1 MGLYGWH
8 EMTNEERARASL
20 FIKYHRWIFAKTY
33 AAFCPYEY
41 SLREENQDQ
50 DFKDF
55 AELVW
60 KYGFDARCRKDAGR
74 CLIVDDGGGWCYF
87 VFPGDVDDEQHVKS
101 TMTRINRTNLSQ
113 WKFVREIDAFGS
125 EIVIKPRQRGE
136 EWEGRIFFENELKK

>member
-33 AAFCPYEY
+33 AAFCPHEY
-41 SLREENQDQ
+41 SLRKESQDQ

-60 KYGFDARCRKDAGR
+60 KYGFDARYGKNAGR
-74 CLIVDDGGGWCYF
+74 YLIADDGSGWYYF
-87 VFPGDVDDEQHVKS
+87 VFPGDVDEGQHVKP
-101 TMTRINRTNLSQ
+101 TMTLINRANLSR
-113 WKFVREIDAFGS
+113 WKFVRETDLFGS
-125 EIVIKPRQRGE
+125 EIVVKLRPKGE
-136 EWEGRIFFENELKK
+136 EWGGQICFESVSKG